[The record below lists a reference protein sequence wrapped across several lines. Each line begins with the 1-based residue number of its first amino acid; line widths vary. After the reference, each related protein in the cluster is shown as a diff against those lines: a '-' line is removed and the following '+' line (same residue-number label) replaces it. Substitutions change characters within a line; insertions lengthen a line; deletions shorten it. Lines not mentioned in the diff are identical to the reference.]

1 MTLPDKTDTLN
12 DPAHN
17 TRKTTYAKNHFY
29 NLILIMEQNWLN
41 INIKFHHYHVYQNK
55 LYNQRGKKYYS
66 GLSFLTEGSAY
77 QFISNAHRLA

>member
-29 NLILIMEQNWLN
+29 NLIW
-41 INIKFHHYHVYQNK
+41 
-55 LYNQRGKKYYS
+55 
-66 GLSFLTEGSAY
+66 
-77 QFISNAHRLA
+77 